1 MSEQRGVKWT
11 VCHVSGYTIACDPGC
26 NTITPYPKTYKR
38 EELKK
43 GTNITAHCEYL
54 PKIVVGAIG
63 EDFIELRCGP
73 QKTVLYTGGYYESP
87 PQLRLLRSQRTLRVA
102 SLHKGSS

>member
-11 VCHVSGYTIACDPGC
+11 ECHVSGYTVACDPGC

-63 EDFIELRCGP
+63 EDFIELKCGP
-73 QKTVLYTGGYYESP
+73 RKTVLYTGGYYESP
-87 PQLRLLRSQRTLRVA
+87 RHPLSYAYSEVSVRLE
-102 SLHKGSS
+102 